1 MLASSAFV
9 LAALTMT
16 GVYMKGQNVES
27 RDDGYTLDF
36 TALPNN
42 ADDKLQEI
50 TENNDEHLLKEDEN
64 IPGLTA
70 NNTAG
75 NEIAGAPVTE
85 DDLDYMPQEV
95 GSGNVEIPGLT
106 DQETLLEAAQKEQQ
120 NSDADR
126 QKEERK
132 QTAGGDVVVEKTLHF
147 AESDG
152 LQQPVQSDIL
162 MHYSMDKS
170 TYFATLDQYK
180 YNPATIFSAEEGTA
194 VTACAQGKVTSIFE
208 NEEIGKAVTLDLGD
222 GYEATYGQLTE
233 ITVKENSYVNP
244 GDTTHERLQHRR
256 KQRILCSDPQRGTGE
271 RGGIVPLMYIVGGR
285 ILTMAG
291 REIPEGILQIR
302 NGKIA
307 QVGARGEVK
316 LQPEEGEQVVI
327 AKNALIMPG
336 IIEAH
341 CHMGIMEEK
350 KSTEGDDCNETV
362 DPLTPSLRAID
373 GINPMDAAFDDAVR
387 AGITAAM
394 IGPGSSNVVGGQ
406 FAMVKTKGRRID
418 DLILKSPAAMKV
430 AFGENPKVNY
440 SGQNK
445 SPVTRMAIAAMLRRE
460 FWESREY
467 LRQKQEAAEK
477 GEYFAPDFEKEC
489 YLPVLRGDIPLKAHV
504 HRVDD
509 IFTAIRIAKEFGIK
523 MTMDHCSEGHLVAEE
538 LAKEG
543 FPAIVGPDLTSRNKI
558 EVQNMSFKTAG
569 VLNRAGV
576 MVAIT
581 TDHPVSQIQTLPL
594 CAGLAVK
601 AGLPMEEGFRAITIY
616 PAKICGV
623 ADRIGSLEVG
633 KDADI
638 AIFDGNPMEIFT
650 RTLYTIING
659 EIVYCNVPRE

>member
-1 MLASSAFV
+1 
-9 LAALTMT
+9 MT

-75 NEIAGAPVTE
+75 NEIAGTPVTE

-126 QKEERK
+126 QKEETGGK

-244 GDTTHERLQHRR
+244 GDTIGSVAAPT
-256 KQRILCSDPQRGTGE
+256 K
-271 RGGIVPLMYIVGGR
+271 YY
-285 ILTMAG
+285 
-291 REIPEGILQIR
+291 
-302 NGKIA
+302 
-307 QVGARGEVK
+307 
-316 LQPEEGEQVVI
+316 
-327 AKNALIMPG
+327 
-336 IIEAH
+336 
-341 CHMGIMEEK
+341 
-350 KSTEGDDCNETV
+350 STEG
-362 DPLTPSLRAID
+362 
-373 GINPMDAAFDDAVR
+373 
-387 AGITAAM
+387 
-394 IGPGSSNVVGGQ
+394 SNV
-406 FAMVKTKGRRID
+406 
-418 DLILKSPAAMKV
+418 
-430 AFGENPKVNY
+430 
-440 SGQNK
+440 
-445 SPVTRMAIAAMLRRE
+445 
-460 FWESREY
+460 
-467 LRQKQEAAEK
+467 
-477 GEYFAPDFEKEC
+477 YFA
-489 YLPVLRGDIPLKAHV
+489 
-504 HRVDD
+504 
-509 IFTAIRIAKEFGIK
+509 
-523 MTMDHCSEGHLVAEE
+523 
-538 LAKEG
+538 
-543 FPAIVGPDLTSRNKI
+543 LT
-558 EVQNMSFKTAG
+558 
-569 VLNRAGV
+569 
-576 MVAIT
+576 
-581 TDHPVSQIQTLPL
+581 H
-594 CAGLAVK
+594 
-601 AGLPMEEGFRAITIY
+601 
-616 PAKICGV
+616 
-623 ADRIGSLEVG
+623 
-633 KDADI
+633 
-638 AIFDGNPMEIFT
+638 
-650 RTLYTIING
+650 NG
-659 EIVYCNVPRE
+659 EPVNGEALFR